1 VHGARVFFSRGGT
14 REKERERLSE
24 TPPRV
29 FSRTH
34 ATSTEIPDIRAFKD
48 DDDDD
53 DDDEENVRRRR
64 RPPPPPPP
72 LRFSSVRRG
81 CDSADGRRRIQKPV
95 LEYKAR
101 PSSHYG

>member
-1 VHGARVFFSRGGT
+1 
-14 REKERERLSE
+14 E

-48 DDDDD
+48 DDDD
-53 DDDEENVRRRR
+53 EENVRRRR
-64 RPPPPPPP
+64 RRPPPP